1 MSEILSLAFLAQLL
15 RIAVPY
21 TCAAMGGVVSER
33 SGVVDIALEGKLL
46 AGAFGAAVV
55 AIETGSAALGV
66 LGGLGA
72 AVLLAALHAIAT
84 VRFRADSVVTGV
96 ALNLLA
102 VGLTRLLL
110 RRLYDSSSNSPQLP
124 ALVGETASHGG
135 WALFGIV
142 GHPLF
147 VTALVVVFA
156 VHATLGRT
164 RFGLRLRAVG
174 EHPEAAETMGVAPRR
189 VRTIA
194 VLASGAIA
202 GLGGVW
208 LVFAQR
214 QFTNEM
220 SAGRGFIALAAVIV
234 GSWRPLPAAAACVAF
249 AGLEALQIGL
259 QGTIDVPSQV
269 LTALPFIATIVA
281 VAGLVRRARAP
292 AALGRPYPAD

>member
-1 MSEILSLAFLAQLL
+1 MSELLSLAFLAQLL

-33 SGVVDIALEGKLL
+33 SGVIDIALEGKLL

-55 AIETGSAALGV
+55 ALETGSAPLGV

-72 AVLLAALHAIAT
+72 AMLVSALHAIAT

-102 VGLTRLLL
+102 IGLTRLLL

-124 ALVGETASHGG
+124 ALVGETASQGV
-135 WALFGIV
+135 WAVLGLV

-147 VTALVVVFA
+147 VATIVVVLG
-156 VHATLGRT
+156 VHAIIART
-164 RFGLRLRAVG
+164 RLGLRIRAVG
-174 EHPEAAETMGVAPRR
+174 EHPEAAETMGVSPRR
-189 VRTIA
+189 VRAIS

-220 SAGRGFIALAAVIV
+220 SAGRGFIALAAVII
-234 GSWRPLPAAAACVAF
+234 GSWRPLPAALACVAF

-259 QGTIDVPSQV
+259 QGTLDVPSQV
-269 LTALPFIATIVA
+269 LTALPFVATLVA
-281 VAGLVRRARAP
+281 VTGFVRRARAP

>member
-1 MSEILSLAFLAQLL
+1 MSELLSLAFLAQLL

-46 AGAFGAAVV
+46 AGAFGCAVV
-55 AIETGSAALGV
+55 AIETQNAWLGV
-66 LGGLGA
+66 LGGLVA
-72 AVLLAALHAIAT
+72 AMIVSALHALAT

-102 VGLTRLLL
+102 IGLTRLLL

-124 ALVGETASHGG
+124 AIVGETASHG
-135 WALFGIV
+135 AAAVFGLV
-142 GHPLF
+142 AHPLF
-147 VTALVVVFA
+147 VATVIVVLA
-156 VHATLGRT
+156 VHAVITRT

-174 EHPEAAETMGVAPRR
+174 EHPEAAETMGVSPRR
-189 VRTIA
+189 VRAIA
-194 VLASGAIA
+194 VIASGAIA

-208 LVFAQR
+208 LVLAQR

-234 GSWRPLPAAAACVAF
+234 GSWRPLPAALACVAF

-259 QGTIDVPSQV
+259 QGTLDVPSQV
-269 LTALPFIATIVA
+269 LTALPFVATIVA
-281 VAGLVRRARAP
+281 VAGLVRRSRAP
-292 AALGRPYPAD
+292 AALGRPYPID

>member
-1 MSEILSLAFLAQLL
+1 MSELLSLAFLAQLL

-55 AIETGSAALGV
+55 AIETGSAPLGV
-66 LGGLGA
+66 LGGLA
-72 AVLLAALHAIAT
+72 AAMLVSAVHALVA

-110 RRLYDSSSNSPQLP
+110 RRLYDSSSNSPQMP
-124 ALVGETASHGG
+124 ALVGETASQGLS
-135 WALFGIV
+135 ALAGV
-142 GHPLF
+142 LLHPLF
-147 VTALVVVFA
+147 LTALGVVAA
-156 VHATLGRT
+156 VHLTLGRT

-174 EHPEAAETMGVAPRR
+174 EHPEAAETMGVSPRR
-189 VRTIA
+189 VRA
-194 VLASGAIA
+194 LSVLASGALA

-234 GSWRPLPAAAACVAF
+234 GSWRPLAAALACVAF

-259 QGTIDVPSQV
+259 QGTLDVPSQ
-269 LTALPFIATIVA
+269 LLSALPFVATIVA
-281 VAGLVRRARAP
+281 VAGLVRRARPP
-292 AALGRPYPAD
+292 AALGRPFPAD